1 MSEGAADLD
10 LIREAALEAGKLAM
24 PFFEGDKALG
34 TQDKGG
40 GQGPVTEADLKL
52 DRYLRETLLEARPDY
67 GWLSEE
73 TADDRDRL
81 TRQRIFIVDPIDGT
95 RAFIKGKPHFTVCIA
110 VVEAGRPVAGI
121 VYNPAAGELYEA
133 RKGGGAFLNG
143 EPITVNDCPELAG
156 MRLIS
161 QPEFIASKK
170 WPEPWPEMTVE
181 LRNSMAYRVA
191 LVASGAWD
199 ATLAP
204 NPKSDWDLAAADI
217 LAAEA
222 GALITGL
229 DGEPLRY
236 NQERTRQP
244 GVICGCAAIHAKL
257 LDRVRAW
264 PGKRR

>member
-1 MSEGAADLD
+1 MSERGADLE
-10 LIREAALEAGKLAM
+10 LIRAAARQAGAMAM

-52 DRYLRETLLEARPDY
+52 DRFLRDHLLSARPDY

-81 TRQRIFIVDPIDGT
+81 SRQRTFIVDPIDGT

-110 VVEAGRPVAGI
+110 IVEARRPVAGV
-121 VYNPAAGELYEA
+121 VYNPAEDEMYEA

-143 EPITVNDCPELAG
+143 VAITVNDCPELAG

-170 WPEPWPEMTVE
+170 WPQAWPEMTVE

-217 LAAEA
+217 LATEA

-229 DGEPLRY
+229 DGETLRY